1 MILGVYWFYKFPE
14 GLYNYS
20 FFKFIKGLG
29 GHANDAAEIQ
39 ARVYVKDLEHFLDK
53 IKTLK
58 QQYPKAYLSIKTDGS
73 DLLIN
78 IGDYNL
84 YDYHFQ
90 FAEEIEQI
98 LKEQNAILI
107 SNDTPFNRVQSY
119 DFNNGFEMVFE
130 RKNHAFI
137 SLVSSNFKKHNAENA
152 SLRVDCHLSLNHK
165 KDFIDNL
172 TQICIEEH
180 ISVFYYNT
188 SEFQDQ
194 INLMLFFTN
203 GRQTKDALQNVD
215 INSFGDKIGH
225 LLEKHSAKIGHLGGH
240 DYYPRT
246 EPFIELMKDQ
256 EFIIN
261 ESL

>member
-20 FFKFIKGLG
+20 FFEFVGGLG

-39 ARVYVKDLEHFLDK
+39 ARVFVKDSDQFLAE

-58 QQYPKAYLSIKTDGS
+58 QQYPKAYLSVKTDGS

-98 LKEQNAILI
+98 LKEQNAISI
-107 SNDTPFNRVQSY
+107 SNDAHFNAIQSY
-119 DFNNGFEMVFE
+119 DFNNGSEMIFE
-130 RKNHAFI
+130 RNKHHFV
-137 SLVSSNFKKHNAENA
+137 SLIGSNFKKYNAENA
-152 SLRVDCHLSLNHK
+152 ALRIDCHLSLNHK
-165 KDFIDNL
+165 KDFIDDV
-172 TQICIEEH
+172 TQICIEED

-188 SEFQDQ
+188 SEFEGKV
-194 INLMLFFTN
+194 NLMLFFTN
-203 GRQTKDALQNVD
+203 GRQTKDKIQNVNV
-215 INSFGDKIGH
+215 NSFGDKVLH
-225 LLEKHSAKIGHLGGH
+225 LFEKYSAKIGHLAGYDH
-240 DYYPRT
+240 YPRNG
-246 EPFIELMKDQ
+246 PFIELMKDQ

-261 ESL
+261 ENL

>member
-20 FFKFIKGLG
+20 FFEFAGGLG

-39 ARVYVKDLEHFLDK
+39 TRVFVKDSDQFLAE

-58 QQYPKAYLSIKTDGS
+58 QRYTKAYLSIKTDRS

-84 YDYHFQ
+84 YDHHFQ
-90 FAEEIEQI
+90 FAEEIEKL

-107 SNDTPFNRVQSY
+107 SNDAPFNKVQSY
-119 DFNNGFEMVFE
+119 DFNNGSEMIFE
-130 RKNHAFI
+130 RNNHTFI
-137 SLVSSNFKKHNAENA
+137 SRVGSNFKKHNAENA
-152 SLRVDCHLSLNHK
+152 ALRIDCHLALNHK
-165 KDFIDNL
+165 KDFIDAL
-172 TQICIEEH
+172 TQICIEEN

-188 SEFQDQ
+188 SEFEGKV
-194 INLMLFFTN
+194 NLMLFFTN
-203 GRQTKDALQNVD
+203 GRQTKDKILNVNV
-215 INSFGDKIGH
+215 NSFGDKVLH
-225 LLEKHSAKIGHLGGH
+225 LFEKYSAKIGHLGGYVH
-240 DYYPRT
+240 YPKNG
-246 EPFIELMKDQ
+246 PFIELIKDQ

-261 ESL
+261 ENL

>member
-14 GLYNYS
+14 DLYDYS
-20 FFKFIKGLG
+20 FFKFAGGLG

-39 ARVYVKDLEHFLDK
+39 ARVFVKDLEQFLAE

-58 QQYPKAYLSIKTDGS
+58 HQYPKAYLSIKTDGS

-98 LKEQNAILI
+98 LKEQNAISI
-107 SNDTPFNRVQSY
+107 NNDKPFNAIQSY

-130 RKNHAFI
+130 RNKHLFI

-152 SLRVDCHLSLNHK
+152 AFRIDCHLPLNHK
-165 KDFIDNL
+165 KAFIKAL

-180 ISVFYYNT
+180 ISVFYYND
-188 SEFQDQ
+188 SEFEGK

-203 GRQTKDALQNVD
+203 GRQTKDKIQNVN
-215 INSFGDKIGH
+215 INLFGDKVQH
-225 LLEKHSAKIGHLGGH
+225 LLEKYSAKIGHLGGYAH
-240 DYYPRT
+240 YPKNG
-246 EPFIELMKDQ
+246 PFMELMKDQ

-261 ESL
+261 ENY